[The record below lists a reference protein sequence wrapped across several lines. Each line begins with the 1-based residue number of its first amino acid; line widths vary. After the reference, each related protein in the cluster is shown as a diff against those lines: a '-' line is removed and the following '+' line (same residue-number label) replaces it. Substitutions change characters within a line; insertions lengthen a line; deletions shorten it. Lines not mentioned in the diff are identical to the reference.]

1 VRRLDAA
8 LGLARAAE
16 LHYASIQFVPRKTSV
31 RAVPRRRQAAALQGA
46 SRIFMV
52 SGRSSADEHERLLW
66 NRRFHPFNVYTE
78 KKRQEKLNPVRR
90 GRVSSPGDWPW
101 SSWRYY

>member
-1 VRRLDAA
+1 
-8 LGLARAAE
+8 
-16 LHYASIQFVPRKTSV
+16 
-31 RAVPRRRQAAALQGA
+31 
-46 SRIFMV
+46 MV
-52 SGRSSADEHERLLW
+52 SGHSSADEHERLLW